1 MVPRSLYNNR
11 PRILLA
17 DDHLLIAGA
26 VKNLREPEFKVVGI
40 VSDGG
45 QLLTSIDALQPDVII
60 LDISMPVLNGL
71 DAGEQ
76 IKAQKPKIKLIYLT
90 MTVSA
95 EIAAEAFRRGAS
107 GYVLK
112 QDAVA
117 DVRIAVRRAIRGQTH
132 VSPGIDRDQFEYL
145 LRLGKNCN
153 ISRQLTPRQR
163 EIMQLLAEGMS
174 LKQIGS
180 VLNIAPGTV
189 AFHKHRAMALLGI
202 KTSAGLLHYTL
213 THLPP
218 NPSASPRTTPTP

>member
-1 MVPRSLYNNR
+1 MAPSSFYNNR

-17 DDHLLIAGA
+17 DDHVLIAGA
-26 VKNLREPEFKVVGI
+26 IKNLLEPEFQVVGI

-45 QLLTSIDALQPDVII
+45 QLLTSVNALQPDVII
-60 LDISMPVLNGL
+60 LEISMPVLNGL

-117 DVRIAVRRAIRGQTH
+117 DVRIAVRRAIRGEPH
-132 VSPGIDRDQFEYL
+132 VSSGIDRDQFDFHF
-145 LRLGKNCN
+145 RQGKKCN
-153 ISRQLTPRQR
+153 ISRRPTPRQC
-163 EIMQLLAEGMS
+163 EILQLLVEGMT

-189 AFHKHRAMALLGI
+189 AFHKYRAMELLGI
-202 KTSAGLLHYTL
+202 TTNAALLHYTL
-213 THLPP
+213 THLPL
-218 NPSASPRTTPTP
+218 NPST